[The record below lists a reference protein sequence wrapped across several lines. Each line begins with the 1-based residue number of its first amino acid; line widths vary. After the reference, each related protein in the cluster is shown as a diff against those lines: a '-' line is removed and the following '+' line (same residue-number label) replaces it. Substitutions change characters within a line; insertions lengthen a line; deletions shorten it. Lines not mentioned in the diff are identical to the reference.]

1 MFGRTSQVLWPI
13 HAHGETQ
20 TANDIEK
27 GDKTTG
33 MPRINLSRKI

>member
-1 MFGRTSQVLWPI
+1 M
-13 HAHGETQ
+13 HGETQ

-33 MPRINLSRKI
+33 MHAKNKSQP